1 MEPGPLLV
9 CDGVDRPVVM
19 APSKVSGMTCVFV
32 FDDQGEADRL
42 RSSMN
47 LR

>member
-1 MEPGPLLV
+1 VP
-9 CDGVDRPVVM
+9 
-19 APSKVSGMTCVFV
+19 GMTCVFV